1 MSMEASDRPYFS
13 TKRREPRPGSGDIG
27 LNHLLEAFADRLAV
41 KMLEVAGGP
50 GAYRDPDVLALAIR
64 RIDPELPR
72 RVAAS
77 EWWQA
82 AVTQKL

>member
-1 MSMEASDRPYFS
+1 MSMLASDHAYFKTS
-13 TKRREPRPGSGDIG
+13 RREPKPGSGDLG
-27 LNHLLEAFADRLAV
+27 LNHLLEAFADALAV
-41 KMLEVAGGP
+41 KMLTVAGGP
-50 GAYRDPDVLALAIR
+50 GAFRDPDVLALAIR

-82 AVTQKL
+82 AVDQKL